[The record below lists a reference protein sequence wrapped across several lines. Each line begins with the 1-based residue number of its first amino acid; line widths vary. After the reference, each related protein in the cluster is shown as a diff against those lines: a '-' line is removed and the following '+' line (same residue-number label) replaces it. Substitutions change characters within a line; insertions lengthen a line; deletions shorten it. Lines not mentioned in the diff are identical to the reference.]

1 MINLNNLR
9 FVKNHVKVL
18 VIGIGSM
25 GMNHIKVLTQLR
37 KEGLVTEIYAADID
51 KQRLETAKN
60 LGVDLTFTDYRD
72 ALSRK
77 PDLGIIAVPTAL
89 HYTIASELI
98 GHMDLLIEKPV
109 TEKLEDALDLYR
121 KSRSLGRRIFVGHIE
136 RFNPV
141 YRALINDIGNEK
153 PIYIESIRVGKLRG
167 DPRSYGNVLLDLG
180 IHDIDLVLDM
190 VNEDK
195 VRVLSAVLKGSPV
208 TTAWALLSIGDT
220 IYALHASWDYEVR
233 IRRIQVTLRDR
244 YYDADLLNKA
254 LIRDGVKHVVEGP
267 DQLRQELMH
276 VINALRGVEKPVI
289 DIVDGIKAL
298 AVVNGILT
306 NNPVIDLGELLT

>member
-1 MINLNNLR
+1 M

-25 GMNHIKVLTQLR
+25 GLNHIKVLTQLR
-37 KEGLVTEIYAADID
+37 REGLVTEIYAADID

-60 LGVDLTFTDYRD
+60 LGVDLAFTDYHD
-72 ALSRK
+72 ALPHK

-89 HYTIASELI
+89 HYAMASELI
-98 GHMDLLIEKPV
+98 SHMDLLIEKPV
-109 TEKLEDALDLYR
+109 TERLEDALDLYR
-121 KSRSLGRRIFVGHIE
+121 KSRSLGRRVFVGHIE

-153 PIYIESIRVGKLRG
+153 PIYIESIRVNKLRG
-167 DPRSYGNVLLDLG
+167 NQRSYGNVLLDLG

-195 VRVLSAVLKGSPV
+195 VRVLSTVLKGNPV
-208 TTAWALLSIGDT
+208 TTAWVLLGIGDT
-220 IYALHASWDYEVR
+220 VYVLHTSWDYEVR
-233 IRRIQVTLRDR
+233 VRRIQVTLKNK
-244 YYDADLLNKA
+244 YYDADLLNKV
-254 LIRDGVKHVVEGP
+254 LIRDGTKHVVKGP
-267 DQLRQELMH
+267 DQLRQELIH
-276 VINALRGVEKPVI
+276 VINVLRGVEKPLI
-289 DIVDGIKAL
+289 DVVDGIKAL

-306 NNPVIDLGELLT
+306 NNPVIDLGRLLT